1 MTGITLTV
9 DDKDIISAVDG
20 LSKLSGDLSPA
31 MADIASYGVTSTQQ
45 RFEAEAGPNGTPW
58 TPFARS
64 TLRSM
69 PARRR
74 ANPKLLRDRVS
85 PGLYSSVTAYSDEV
99 SAEWGSNLAYAAI
112 HQLSGTVNVP
122 EQTREMTFVTVKQG
136 AGKAKNADG
145 TFRRVGSKL
154 RFAKASSRAKTRETK
169 TVTIPAHK
177 VHIPARPYLGISEQD
192 KAEIL
197 AILERHYALAAG
209 GGAP

>member
-9 DDKDIISAVDG
+9 DDKDILAAVDK
-20 LSKLSGDLSPA
+20 LAKLSGDLSPA
-31 MADIASYGVTSTQQ
+31 MADIAGYGVTSTQQ
-45 RFEAEAGPNGTPW
+45 RFEAEAGPDGTPW

-85 PGLYSSVTAYSDEV
+85 PGLYSSVTGYSDEA

-136 AGKAKNADG
+136 AGKAKNEDG

-169 TVTIPAHK
+169 TVTIPAHQ
-177 VHIPARPYLGISEQD
+177 VHIPARPYLGISEPD

>member
-9 DDKDIISAVDG
+9 EDTDIDAAMDR
-20 LSKLSGDLSPA
+20 LAKLSGDLSPA
-31 MADIASYGVTSTQQ
+31 MADIASYGVTSTQL
-45 RFEAEAGPNGTPW
+45 RFEAEAGPDGTRW

-85 PGLYSSVTAYSDEV
+85 PGLYSSIMGFSDDAA
-99 SAEWGSNLAYAAI
+99 AEWGSNLKYAGTQ
-112 HQLSGTVNVP
+112 QLGDTIEIP
-122 EQTREMTFVTVKQG
+122 EQTRDMTFVSVKQG
-136 AGKAKNADG
+136 AGRAKNADG

-154 RFAKASSRAKTRETK
+154 RFAKASTRAKTREVK
-169 TVTIPAHK
+169 SVTIPAHS
-177 VHIPARPYLGISEQD
+177 VSIPARPYLGISDQD

-197 AILERHYALAAG
+197 AILERHYEQAAG